1 MVGAPGLAFSGYR
14 NLVRQFV
21 SLRASSHYAKFAVQA
36 SLRRK
41 LMARRSMRR
50 YMDETILQRDNP
62 VRTFPN
68 WRNGFEASNV
78 S

>member
-1 MVGAPGLAFSGYR
+1 MGQVLAPPSDYLGLI
-14 NLVRQFV
+14 RQFA
-21 SLRASSHYAKFAVQA
+21 SQRASSHYAKFPVQA
-36 SLRRK
+36 RLRRK
-41 LMARRSMRR
+41 LLAGQSMRR

-78 S
+78 L